1 MCPASFCS
9 AQLRAEFVKNVPRT
23 VNLITAEQQSFVQQ
37 EVGSIDYKD
46 DNEWEKLDK
55 DSSVFIKLSKKHNKG
70 ESNAWGKAT
79 ATIDTSAENVLA
91 WFWDYCSNE
100 RLDSVNKLHKSPRE
114 VIKRIASNHNVIS
127 TIKALP
133 WPLTARQ
140 FVNENTWTK
149 QDDDTFV
156 YAWRPHTTDE
166 FDNNCLIDIGNHK
179 ANKLVRAESK
189 GFCTLTNVGNQKCEL
204 TWVQHLNVNGNIS
217 VKVMERQIPRGLGVV
232 FQLREAFNRDDEI
245 DQEERG
251 RYMKVIRKVGEEKE
265 NSTYS
270 EEENEMVERI
280 TKKME
285 SVKEDLF
292 TPLNSPNFRTK
303 VSFQFVQFCSILFN
317 FTNKNLN
324 KNLTNFCLR
333 WALRTLR
340 ESPPGT

>member
-1 MCPASFCS
+1 MHLAS
-9 AQLRAEFVKNVPRT
+9 L
-23 VNLITAEQQSFVQQ
+23 
-37 EVGSIDYKD
+37 
-46 DNEWEKLDK
+46 
-55 DSSVFIKLSKKHNKG
+55 
-70 ESNAWGKAT
+70 GKAT
-79 ATIDTSAENVLA
+79 TNIDTTAENVLA
-91 WFWDYCSNE
+91 WISDYCSNE
-100 RLDSVNKLHKSPRE
+100 RLNAVKNLQKNPRE
-114 VIKRIASNHNVIS
+114 IIKNIAPNQQIGSS
-127 TIKALP
+127 IKAMP
-133 WPLTARQ
+133 WPLRARQ
-140 FVNENTWTK
+140 FVSEFTWTK
-149 QDDDTFV
+149 QDDDTYV
-156 YAWRPHTTDE
+156 YAFRPPTTDK
-166 FDNNCLIDIGNHK
+166 FDDNRLVDVGNHK
-179 ANKLVRAESK
+179 ANKLVRGESK